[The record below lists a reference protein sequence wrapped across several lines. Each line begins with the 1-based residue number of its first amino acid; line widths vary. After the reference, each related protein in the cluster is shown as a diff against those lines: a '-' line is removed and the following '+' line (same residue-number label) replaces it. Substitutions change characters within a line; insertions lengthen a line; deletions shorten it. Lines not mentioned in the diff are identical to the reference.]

1 MAEQIRNLDKQK
13 NQNEWVTGKIQ
24 SALRGLRYGSV
35 VITVHDSRIVQ
46 IERNEKVRLDDLAG
60 HEKGDGI

>member
-1 MAEQIRNLDKQK
+1 MQEQIRNIDRQK
-13 NQNEWVTGKIQ
+13 SQSDWVTEKIQ

-35 VITVHDSRIVQ
+35 MITVHDSRIVQ
-46 IERNEKVRLDDLAG
+46 IERMEKVRLDELSG